1 MSDEV
6 VEICG
11 SSGSGKTYLCMKMAS
26 LALLEQE
33 TGVIYIDTTNYVNQE
48 NLSQVISNFINESNP
63 REKAD
68 AARIALSRFRLIKV
82 FDLEELLII
91 LSMIQSQLARKQM
104 QVNLRMIV
112 IDNLSNLFVPVG
124 SKLQYYALIK
134 ELIFLIKSLTKRHFV
149 GVLYTNN
156 TKDANLV

>member
-48 NLSQVISNFINESNP
+48 NLSQVLSNFINESDP
-63 REKAD
+63 REKVD

-91 LSMIQSQLARKQM
+91 LSMI
-104 QVNLRMIV
+104 
-112 IDNLSNLFVPVG
+112 
-124 SKLQYYALIK
+124 
-134 ELIFLIKSLTKRHFV
+134 
-149 GVLYTNN
+149 
-156 TKDANLV
+156 